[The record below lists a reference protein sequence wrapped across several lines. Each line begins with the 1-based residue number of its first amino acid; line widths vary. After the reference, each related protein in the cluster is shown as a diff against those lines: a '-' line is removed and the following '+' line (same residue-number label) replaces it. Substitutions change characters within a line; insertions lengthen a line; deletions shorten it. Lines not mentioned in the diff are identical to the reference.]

1 MCGGRRKGEGEMD
14 KILNKVKEVREEK
27 DFTEVNNLL
36 SDGWKLLGVFS
47 NDREIIFVLG
57 NVKKA

>member
-1 MCGGRRKGEGEMD
+1 MD